1 MGGSSRHVI
10 PVYLDGPK
18 QSLVFFEEDS
28 SNFCDWNGL
37 TSSIVVES
45 DVIQNGTIRLGK
57 ANHYGTVVHIKLEAD
72 QDIIVRPYVD
82 QQSGEVIKTLNANG
96 ETLTVLFNGTT
107 WVQIADTETTATTA
121 TSGTSLA
128 LSSNLTVDGNV
139 KLGDAATDT
148 IGFYDATAIVQP
160 ASADQAA
167 VDVSGLPADGAAS
180 VADATHLE
188 AAVDSIKELATLVN
202 ELRSNLVSLGLIK
215 GQA

>member
-18 QSLVFFEEDS
+18 QSLVFDE
-28 SNFCDWNGL
+28 NAFCDWNGL
-37 TSSIVVES
+37 TSSMVVES
-45 DVIQNGTIRLGK
+45 DIAQNGTIRLGK
-57 ANHYGTVVHIKLEAD
+57 ANHYGTVVHIKLEVD

-121 TSGTSLA
+121 TSGTNLA
-128 LSSNLTVDGNV
+128 LSGNLTVDGNV
-139 KLGDAATDT
+139 KLGDATTDT

-202 ELRSNLVSLGLIK
+202 EIRSNLVSLGLIK

>member
-18 QSLVFFEEDS
+18 QSLVFDE
-28 SNFCDWNGL
+28 NAFCDWNGL
-37 TSSIVVES
+37 TSSMVVES
-45 DVIQNGTIRLGK
+45 DIAQNGTIRLGK
-57 ANHYGTVVHIKLEAD
+57 ANHYGTVVHIKLETD

>member
-18 QSLVFFEEDS
+18 QSLVFDDNS
-28 SNFCDWNGL
+28 FCDWNGL

-45 DVIQNGTIRLGK
+45 DIIQNGTIRLGK
-57 ANHYGTVVHIKLEAD
+57 ANHYGTVVHIKLEVD

-82 QQSGEVIKTLNANG
+82 QTDGETIKTLNSNG

-107 WVQIADTETTATTA
+107 WVQIANTETTATTA

-139 KLGDAATDT
+139 KLGDATTDT
-148 IGFYDATAIVQP
+148 IGFYDATAVVQP
-160 ASADQAA
+160 ASASQAA

-188 AAVDSIKELATLVN
+188 AAIDSIKELATLVN

-215 GQA
+215 GEA